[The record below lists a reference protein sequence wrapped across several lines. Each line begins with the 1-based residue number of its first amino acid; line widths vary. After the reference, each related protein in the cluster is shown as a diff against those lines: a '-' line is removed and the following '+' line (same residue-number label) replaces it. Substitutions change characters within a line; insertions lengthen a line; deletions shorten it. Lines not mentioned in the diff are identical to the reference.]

1 MSSKKVGRG
10 GLGRW
15 FAEEWIDI
23 KTGKPCG
30 RKTGEKR
37 KGYPACRP
45 SKRVSSETP
54 KTSKE
59 LTSSERKKFKREKT
73 GPKRIGYQH
82 KRKKRP

>member
-1 MSSKKVGRG
+1 MPSKKVGRG

-45 SKRVSSETP
+45 SKRVSGETP

-82 KRKKRP
+82 KRKKRS